1 MYKGKTVTVVMPAYN
16 AEKTL
21 EITYNEI
28 PHHIV
33 DNVILVDDCSS
44 DKTIEVAKSLGIN
57 YVIRHEKTKVTVV
70 IRKVAIRKLLRLV
83 LI

>member
-1 MYKGKTVTVVMPAYN
+1 M
-16 AEKTL
+16 
-21 EITYNEI
+21 
-28 PHHIV
+28 
-33 DNVILVDDCSS
+33 DNVILVDDYSS
-44 DKTIEVAKSLGIN
+44 DKTIEVAKSLRIN